1 MPLFFLI
8 FFFIPLSIFSG
19 TLKLICTNN
28 YIDVK
33 SLDVKDL
40 FIILDSDKKK
50 IELGGLSFF
59 ADDINVTD
67 SNISW
72 RADNVKLYPDSYG
85 KVSGIIGRYSGEL
98 MLKFRR
104 NDEENQS
111 SLGFRCKPFKIK
123 DRKF

>member
-1 MPLFFLI
+1 MLRYIFFLI
-8 FFFIPLSIFSG
+8 LIPRFVFS
-19 TLKLICTNN
+19 LEINLLCTNN
-28 YIDVK
+28 YNSK
-33 SLDVKDL
+33 LDVKDL

-111 SLGFRCKPFKIK
+111 SLGFTCKPFKIK

>member
-1 MPLFFLI
+1 MLRYFFFLI
-8 FFFIPLSIFSG
+8 LIPRFVFS
-19 TLKLICTNN
+19 LEINLLCTNN
-28 YIDVK
+28 YNSK
-33 SLDVKDL
+33 LDVKDL

-111 SLGFRCKPFKIK
+111 SLGFTCKPFKIK

>member
-1 MPLFFLI
+1 M
-8 FFFIPLSIFSG
+8 
-19 TLKLICTNN
+19 CTNN
-28 YIDVK
+28 YNSK
-33 SLDVKDL
+33 LDVKDL

>member
-1 MPLFFLI
+1 MLRYIFFLI
-8 FFFIPLSIFSG
+8 LIPRFVFS
-19 TLKLICTNN
+19 LEINLLCTNN
-28 YIDVK
+28 YNSK
-33 SLDVKDL
+33 LDVKDL

-59 ADDINVTD
+59 ADDI
-67 SNISW
+67 
-72 RADNVKLYPDSYG
+72 NVKLYPDSYG